1 LRQERCTVVLILT
14 VSKIEPMENSDTKIQ
29 VKCPQCGRLTIYS
42 KENSSRPFCS
52 DRCKL
57 LDLGAWASEKFKVPT
72 NEHADFA
79 HPDKESDDEVDTE
92 S

>member
-1 LRQERCTVVLILT
+1 MRQEPCTVALILT
-14 VSKIEPMENSDTKIQ
+14 ASKIGSMENSNSAIQ
-29 VKCPQCGRLTIYS
+29 VKCPQCGRLTLYS
-42 KENSSRPFCS
+42 KENSFRPFCS
-52 DRCKL
+52 ERCKV

-79 HPDKESDDEVDTE
+79 HPDKEDEGRDNE